1 MQQNNLATEIILG
14 VVAGLIAIAAPVLLY
29 LGKVDFTGAMGI
41 WALAAGLVVGKLAL
55 NAPSPSQQ
63 AQIGAQQSQVLSQQQ
78 QLQQLVS
85 YALGML
91 PGLVQSL
98 SQQTPPVASPQP
110 AQVSVPLQSSVVPGV
125 TNVPTVPNSSAVSS
139 PTGTGTVSTPTPSPF
154 HSGAMSGLVAT
165 PPPLPTPP
173 QFKTIQIPDVSMPM
187 SAVGQGIPLGQ

>member
-85 YALGML
+85 YALSML
-91 PGLVQSL
+91 PGLVQQPQAPVAPPQP
-98 SQQTPPVASPQP
+98 QQTAQPVQVPVPVVAQVVPPAANAVPGTPP
-110 AQVSVPLQSSVVPGV
+110 AQ
-125 TNVPTVPNSSAVSS
+125 T
-139 PTGTGTVSTPTPSPF
+139 
-154 HSGAMSGLVAT
+154 
-165 PPPLPTPP
+165 
-173 QFKTIQIPDVSMPM
+173 QFKSI
-187 SAVGQGIPLGQ
+187 